1 MANPEDEWQ
10 WARGEAVTVLRDV
23 LCWNLQPKR
32 WERVRQVLAEMAAA
46 AAEPGPAALRDITE
60 TLELYSP
67 VRVETRLGDEPY
79 GPVPVAVRE
88 QVAELV
94 DALLPKGALGD
105 GRAGLPGGP
114 GQAAEHGRSPA

>member
-10 WARGEAVTVLRDV
+10 RARRAAVTVLRDV
-23 LCWNLQPKR
+23 LCWNLQPRR
-32 WERVRQVLAEMAAA
+32 WERVRQLLAEMAAA
-46 AAEPGPAALRDITE
+46 AAEPGPAALRDMTE

-79 GPVPVAVRE
+79 GPVPGGIRE

-94 DALLPKGALGD
+94 DALQPGSALG
-105 GRAGLPGGP
+105 GSGSGLPGGP
-114 GQAAEHGRSPA
+114 GQAAEHGR